1 MAKQNQPFP
10 DDTQDG
16 DVPLPILQASQRAT
30 INAEQGKAVQSVSKN
45 LARKFRRQ
53 GNPYRPGEDRDSWG
67 SHSQLLGWD

>member
-1 MAKQNQPFP
+1 MARNQNQPFP

-16 DVPLPILQASQRAT
+16 DVPLPILQATQRST

-53 GNPYRPGEDRDSWG
+53 GNPYKSSWDEDNHQG
-67 SHSQLLGWD
+67 LLGF